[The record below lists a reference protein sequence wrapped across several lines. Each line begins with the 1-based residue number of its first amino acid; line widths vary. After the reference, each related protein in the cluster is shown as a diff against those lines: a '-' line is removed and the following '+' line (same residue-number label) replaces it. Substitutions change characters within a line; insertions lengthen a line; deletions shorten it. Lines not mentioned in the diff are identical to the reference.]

1 MAKWNGG
8 GVYAESNSKVNISRN
23 TKFGNSAERQGG
35 GIFAVNVSISGD
47 AIFAGNSATDG
58 GGVCVEFNSMVNIQ
72 RNAVVY
78 SWIIIFISG
87 NTTFIG
93 NTARIRGGGVLTIDT

>member
-1 MAKWNGG
+1 M
-8 GVYAESNSKVNISRN
+8 VTQLELEVEESLLLIRSTVNISGN
-23 TKFGNSAERQGG
+23 T
-35 GIFAVNVSISGD
+35 
-47 AIFAGNSATDG
+47 IFAGNSATDG